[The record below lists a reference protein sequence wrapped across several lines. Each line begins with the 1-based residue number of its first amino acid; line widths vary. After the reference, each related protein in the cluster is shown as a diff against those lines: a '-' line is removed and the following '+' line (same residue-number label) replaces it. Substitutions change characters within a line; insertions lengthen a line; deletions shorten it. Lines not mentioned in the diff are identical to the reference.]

1 MKPRKVGFLHEN
13 SAVTSWRTAGIPAIN
28 MRPEFYPTPMKIER
42 IEIPIAT
49 GERLVTQHAFREV
62 LEKRACSVLQPDI
75 IHCGG
80 LSEAR
85 RIAATPFS
93 PPSGPTQGLFQGPPV
108 ESKLLAVNY

>member
-1 MKPRKVGFLHEN
+1 
-13 SAVTSWRTAGIPAIN
+13 
-28 MRPEFYPTPMKIER
+28 MKIER

-75 IHCGG
+75 THCGG

-85 RIAATPFS
+85 RIAASPFS
-93 PPSGPTQGLFQGPPV
+93 PPSGLATGSFNGLHAKSKFLAFGHMAEILKKWTGFTPKNYRGHFQQSGQ
-108 ESKLLAVNY
+108 

>member
-1 MKPRKVGFLHEN
+1 
-13 SAVTSWRTAGIPAIN
+13 

-85 RIAATPFS
+85 RIAATPFFS